1 MYWPPRKRSPNKC
14 RATKFRGARQKITST
29 LQWTLHVPQLSNS
42 FRRHCKA
49 TNYGRDARFAVC
61 TRYSI
66 GILADACSFF
76 TGYAEV
82 QHFWDKAR
90 QKPRETHAQR
100 RQPWSFE
107 TVGNVHTTSAYS
119 AYCAS
124 VHRPPMNS
132 RYVRGGVSLL
142 QMTDWQLSC
151 EAVVSD
157 AVIPCNLL
165 QRAFDNVLLT

>member
-1 MYWPPRKRSPNKC
+1 MDIACAPTFKFVPAPLQSDELWKGRSFC
-14 RATKFRGARQKITST
+14 S
-29 LQWTLHVPQLSNS
+29 LHSLLDWHSG
-42 FRRHCKA
+42 RRL
-49 TNYGRDARFAVC
+49 F
-61 TRYSI
+61 
-66 GILADACSFF
+66 LF

-90 QKPRETHAQR
+90 QKPRETLAQR